1 MLLAALVGTM
11 FDQAFRRFATAFEE
25 RAAQVYGRSTT

>member
-25 RAAQVYGRSTT
+25 RAAKVYGRPSA